1 MSSGVAAGRTGESI
15 RTGREATVGD
25 DVWAMVHAERAALI
39 ADLEGV
45 DGARWDEPS
54 LCPGWS
60 VHDVVAHLVDTART
74 TRLGFVVAMARAG
87 FDFDRQ
93 NADGVARERGT
104 SPAQTL
110 ERLRAVAR
118 RTSTPPAPRDS
129 RLVEEVV
136 HGEDIRRPLGL
147 RRAYPSEAVVRALRL
162 QLRTPASFGGAK
174 ETAARFRLAA
184 TDADLALGDGP
195 EGSEVRGSALAL
207 LLAVSGRPVTPEEL
221 AGPGLVAWG
230 TGR

>member
-1 MSSGVAAGRTGESI
+1 
-15 RTGREATVGD
+15 VGD
-25 DVWAMVHAERAALI
+25 DVWTMVHAERAALI

-45 DGARWDEPS
+45 DGPRWDEPS

-93 NADGVARERGT
+93 NAHGVARERGA

-110 ERLRAVAR
+110 EKLRGGGH
-118 RTSTPPAPRDS
+118 RTPTPPAPRDS

-136 HGEDIRRPLGL
+136 HGEDVRRPLGL
-147 RRAYPSEAVVRALRL
+147 VRAYPPEAVTRALRL
-162 QLRTPASFGGAK
+162 QLRTPAAFGGAK
-174 ETAARFRLAA
+174 ETATRVRLTA

-195 EGSEVRGSALAL
+195 EVRGGALAL
-207 LLAVSGRPVTPEEL
+207 LLAVSGRPVAPEEL
-221 AGPGLVAWG
+221 AGPGLAVWG

>member
-1 MSSGVAAGRTGESI
+1 
-15 RTGREATVGD
+15 
-25 DVWAMVHAERAALI
+25 MVHAERAALI

-45 DGARWDEPS
+45 DAARWDEPS
-54 LCPGWS
+54 LCPRWS

-93 NADGVARERGT
+93 NDQGVARERGA

-110 ERLRAVAR
+110 ERLRAVAG

-136 HGEDIRRPLGL
+136 HGEDVRRPLGL
-147 RRAYPSEAVVRALRL
+147 PRAYPPEAVVRALRL

-174 ETAARFRLAA
+174 ETAARVRLTA
-184 TDADLALGDGP
+184 TDVDLSAGDGP
-195 EGSEVRGSALAL
+195 EGSDIRGSALAL
-207 LLAVSGRPVTPEEL
+207 LLAVCGRPVAPGEL
-221 AGPGLVAWG
+221 TGPGVAVLA